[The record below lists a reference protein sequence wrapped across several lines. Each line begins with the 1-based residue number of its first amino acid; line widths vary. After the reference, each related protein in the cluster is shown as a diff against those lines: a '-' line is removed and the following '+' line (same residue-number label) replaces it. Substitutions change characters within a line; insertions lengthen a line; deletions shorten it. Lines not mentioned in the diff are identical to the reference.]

1 MRVCLLASGSKGNSL
16 FIEAGDSR
24 ILVDAGL
31 SARELTR
38 RLAMLSVRPEEI
50 DGLFVTHEHVDHIRG
65 LFPFAN
71 RYGTP
76 VYTHP
81 LTKQSILDQEKLKTW
96 RDFDPDRG
104 VEIGALRVGA
114 CPITHDAAAPL
125 GFIFDTPEGRV
136 GVATDLGMVTR
147 LVAERLKGCR
157 VLVLESNHD
166 EEMLRDGPYPW
177 FLKQRIRS
185 RHGHL
190 SNETS
195 SRLLEFLLWERL
207 EAVFL
212 AHLSQENNTPDLA
225 GDAALR
231 VLARTDRCRPA
242 LLIGSQQEARLWS
255 DGCR

>member
-1 MRVCLLASGSKGNSL
+1 LRVCLLASGSKGNSL
-16 FIEAGDSR
+16 FIEAGANR
-24 ILVDAGL
+24 ILIDAGL

-38 RLAMLSVRPEEI
+38 RLAGLSVRPEEI
-50 DGLFVTHEHVDHIRG
+50 DALFVTHEHADHVRG
-65 LFPFAN
+65 LLPFAN

-81 LTKQSILDQEKLKTW
+81 LTRKSIAEEEKLKTW
-96 RDFDPDRG
+96 HTFDPEAG
-104 VEIGALRVGA
+104 VKIGDLEISSY
-114 CPITHDAAAPL
+114 PITHDAAAPL
-125 GFIFDTPEGRV
+125 GFILDSPEGKV

-195 SRLLEFLLWERL
+195 SQLLEFLLWERL

-212 AHLSQENNTPDLA
+212 AHLSQENNTPGLA
-225 GDAALR
+225 GDAAR
-231 VLARTDRCRPA
+231 KVLSRTGVCRPH
-242 LLIGSQQEARLWS
+242 LLIGSQQEAQLWS
-255 DGCR
+255 DRDE